1 MTPEAMTVLIVGLDG
16 ELEAEL
22 AREDGF
28 SVERAAGL
36 DAVAADGS
44 IDAVVV
50 GLGSAGPLETLESL
64 RARTP
69 GAAVLVVTDADRQ
82 SDGTVALH
90 AGAEDHLVLG
100 AIPTGLLPRAVRY
113 AVERRRLHRELATT
127 DDTTGLLNLR
137 GFMPIAEHHLRMSD
151 RTRTPAVFLFV
162 RLDGLA
168 VATGKGGAAEHDEIA
183 RDATEVVLQAVRG
196 SDVPARIASDTF
208 AILLSGEAT
217 GAETLVLSR
226 LVEAIAVHNA
236 RRDRPRPLSLS
247 VGSALYDPEHA
258 DTLEGILETA
268 GRRLNE
274 QRTSSD
280 TP

>member
-1 MTPEAMTVLIVGLDG
+1 
-16 ELEAEL
+16 
-22 AREDGF
+22 
-28 SVERAAGL
+28 
-36 DAVAADGS
+36 
-44 IDAVVV
+44 
-50 GLGSAGPLETLESL
+50 
-64 RARTP
+64 
-69 GAAVLVVTDADRQ
+69 
-82 SDGTVALH
+82 
-90 AGAEDHLVLG
+90 
-100 AIPTGLLPRAVRY
+100 
-113 AVERRRLHRELATT
+113 
-127 DDTTGLLNLR
+127 
-137 GFMPIAEHHLRMSD
+137 
-151 RTRTPAVFLFV
+151 VFLFV

-168 VATGKGGAAEHDEIA
+168 VATGEGGAAEHDEIA